1 MASALR
7 SWRYPVAVG
16 RGLFMGALAAC
27 LVLGAPARAALFEDE
42 DARKAI
48 LDLRARL
55 AAEMEGVKTRLE
67 AEKARIDS
75 ALAELKRAGQRANEE
90 GLTGV
95 RRQFLDLQAQIDE
108 LRQAI
113 SQVRGQQ
120 EQLARDV
127 ANLQRLQRD
136 SIQSLDD
143 RLIRLEP
150 VPVTVEGVSFQ
161 ALPAE
166 KLAFEQSLAAL
177 RAGEF
182 DKAIGAF
189 QNFVLRFPS
198 SGYLVM
204 ARFWSG
210 QAYYARQDYKNAL
223 ASWNDMLRLAPR
235 HGRAPEAMLAIADT
249 YAEMK
254 DRDSTRKALEDL
266 IKTFQGSPAAKT
278 AEERLAAL
286 PPVPPPV
293 VELVAPPAP
302 APQPAPPP
310 AKAPAKKVVPKK

>member
-1 MASALR
+1 MSSASR
-7 SWRYPVAVG
+7 SWRSPVALG
-16 RGLFMGALAAC
+16 RGLFMGAVAAC
-27 LVLGAPARAALFEDE
+27 LVLGAPARAALFEDDE
-42 DARKAI
+42 ARKAI

-55 AAEMEGVKTRLE
+55 SAEMEGVKTRLE
-67 AEKARIDS
+67 AEKARIDT
-75 ALAELKRAGQRANEE
+75 ALAELQRAGQRANEE

-120 EQLARDV
+120 EQIARDV

-136 SIQSLDD
+136 SIQALDD

-182 DKAIGAF
+182 DKAIAAF
-189 QNFVLRFPS
+189 QNFLLRYS
-198 SGYLVM
+198 TSGYAVM
-204 ARFWSG
+204 ARFWAG

-223 ASWNDMLRLAPR
+223 ASWNEMLRLSPR

-254 DRDSTRKALEDL
+254 DRDATRRALEEL
-266 IKTFQGSPAAKT
+266 IKTFQGTASAKT
-278 AEERLAAL
+278 AEERLAAM
-286 PPVPPPV
+286 PPVAPPV
-293 VELVAPPAP
+293 VEPVAPP
-302 APQPAPPP
+302 PQP
-310 AKAPAKKVVPKK
+310 APAKKVVPKK

>member
-1 MASALR
+1 MASASR
-7 SWRYPVAVG
+7 SWRSPVALG
-16 RGLFMGALAAC
+16 RGLFMGAVAAC
-27 LVLGAPARAALFEDE
+27 LVLGAPARAALFEDDE
-42 DARKAI
+42 ARKAI

-55 AAEMEGVKTRLE
+55 SAEMEGVKTRLE
-67 AEKARIDS
+67 AEKSRIDA
-75 ALAELKRAGQRANEE
+75 ALTELQRAGQRANEE

-113 SQVRGQQ
+113 SQLRGQQ

-136 SIQSLDD
+136 SIQALDD

-182 DKAIGAF
+182 DKAISSFQAF
-189 QNFVLRFPS
+189 FLRYGS
-198 SGYLVM
+198 SGYTVM

-223 ASWNDMLRLAPR
+223 FSWNEMLRLAPR

-254 DRDSTRKALEDL
+254 DRESTRKALEDL
-266 IKTFQGSPAAKT
+266 IKAFPGSAVAKT
-278 AEERLAAL
+278 ADERLQAL
-286 PPVPPPV
+286 PPVAPPTV
-293 VELVAPPAP
+293 VEPVAPP
-302 APQPAPPP
+302 PPTP
-310 AKAPAKKVVPKK
+310 VPAKKVAPKK